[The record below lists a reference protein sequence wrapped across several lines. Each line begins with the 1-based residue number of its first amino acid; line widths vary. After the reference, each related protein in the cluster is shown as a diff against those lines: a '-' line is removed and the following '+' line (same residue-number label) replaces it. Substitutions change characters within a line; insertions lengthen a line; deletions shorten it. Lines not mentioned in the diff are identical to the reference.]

1 MPPPEDVMSD
11 PRKDIYDFSKLEDMF
26 DAIDTLTRA
35 TAVLASVDQQLAS
48 DLVKMTNT
56 LIEMSQDGTQKAGPV
71 QATEIEPVEENV
83 DLDDLTVVTRREQKS
98 RAVPD
103 DDVIIDVLTGE
114 PISK

>member
-1 MPPPEDVMSD
+1 MSD
-11 PRKDIYDFSKLEDMF
+11 PQKDIYDFSKLEDMF

-35 TAVLASVDQQLAS
+35 TAVLNSVDKQLAS

-56 LIEMSQDGTQKAGPV
+56 LIELSQDGGTQRESAVP
-71 QATEIEPVEENV
+71 AVERDVVENDE
-83 DLDDLTVVTRREQKS
+83 DLDDLTMISPKKHNRRIDT
-98 RAVPD
+98 D